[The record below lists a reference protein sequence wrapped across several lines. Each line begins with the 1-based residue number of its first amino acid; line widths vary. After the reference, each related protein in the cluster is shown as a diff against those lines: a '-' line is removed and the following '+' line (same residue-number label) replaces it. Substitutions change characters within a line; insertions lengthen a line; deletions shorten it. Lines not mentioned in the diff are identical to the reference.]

1 MFTKSIKFLNNDEN
15 KNEKKIPNFFFRKK
29 TYTPSIPYTKFLLT
43 LIYKTIAQIIHT
55 HKQKAR
61 ERERK

>member
-1 MFTKSIKFLNNDEN
+1 MNEN

-55 HKQKAR
+55 HIHTQTER
-61 ERERK
+61 ERERENDDFFFT

>member
-1 MFTKSIKFLNNDEN
+1 MMKIRMKKKFQT
-15 KNEKKIPNFFFRKK
+15 FFFRKK

-55 HKQKAR
+55 HIHTQTESER

>member
-1 MFTKSIKFLNNDEN
+1 MKKKFQT
-15 KNEKKIPNFFFRKK
+15 FFFRKK